1 MNETH
6 HMSRKK
12 PCSSAVMDC
21 CCYVYVCQARG
32 LSLVIFK
39 CLPAS
44 PPLITAFL
52 YCVSSVFA
60 CPSEASASQSVT
72 DGTSQEAETDTRWK
86 DAFTEA
92 NKK

>member
-1 MNETH
+1 
-6 HMSRKK
+6 
-12 PCSSAVMDC
+12 MDC
-21 CCYVYVCQARG
+21 CYYVYVCRARG
-32 LSLVIFK
+32 LSLVIFQ

-52 YCVSSVFA
+52 YCVSVCA

-72 DGTSQEAETDTRWK
+72 DGTSQEAETDTRQV